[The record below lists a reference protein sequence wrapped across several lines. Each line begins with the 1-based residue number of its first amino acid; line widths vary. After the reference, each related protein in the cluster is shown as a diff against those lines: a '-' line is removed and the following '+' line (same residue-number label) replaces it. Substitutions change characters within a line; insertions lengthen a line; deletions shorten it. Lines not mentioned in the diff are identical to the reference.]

1 MDSPVQSG
9 TAESTKIETEGGGG
23 GVLIK
28 ECLSLKST
36 RQNETFP

>member
-9 TAESTKIETEGGGG
+9 TAESTKIETEGGG